1 MKCSNISILGCGWLG
16 YPLAMDFLSKGIA
29 VKGSTTTESKI
40 ETLRREGITPFLFTL
55 GETKDQIYKDFLVNS
70 DVVIIN
76 FPPKRIPNIIEV
88 YQKQVQSILPYI
100 AKTQKV
106 IFVSSTSVYQNT
118 NTEVSETLRIEPE
131 KESGKAVA
139 SVELLLQNHLGDRLT
154 ILRLCGLVGYDR
166 LPGRFLA
173 NKKQVL
179 NGDAPINVIHRDD
192 CIGLINAILKK
203 NIWGEIINGCTDHHP
218 LRKNFYIKAA
228 HKIGLI
234 PPTFK
239 KQDKIAYKIITNTKS
254 KNVLGYSY
262 IYPDP
267 LKINL
272 MKHYSVAVSETGPE
286 DPDS

>member
-1 MKCSNISILGCGWLG
+1 MGCGWLG
-16 YPLAMDFLSKGIA
+16 YPLALDFLSKGIS

-40 ETLRREGITPFLFTL
+40 ETFQEEGIIPFLFTL
-55 GETKDQIYKDFLVNS
+55 GETKDQIYKDFLENS
-70 DVVIIN
+70 DVLIIN

-88 YQKQVQSILPYI
+88 YQKQVQSVLPYI
-100 AKTQKV
+100 SKTQKV

-118 NTEVSETLRIEPE
+118 NNEVSETLQIEPE

-139 SVELLLQNHLGDRLT
+139 IVEKLLQDELGDRLT
-154 ILRLCGLVGYDR
+154 TLRLCGLIGYDR

-173 NKKQVL
+173 NKKEVL

-203 NIWGEIINGCTDHHP
+203 NVWGEIINGCADHHP
-218 LRKNFYIKAA
+218 LRKDFYMQAA
-228 HKIGLI
+228 LKISLT

-239 KQDKIAYKIITNTKS
+239 KQDKIAYKIIANTKS

-267 LKINL
+267 LKLI
-272 MKHYSVAVSETGPE
+272 
-286 DPDS
+286 